1 MKLKKILCSC
11 LLAGIMFT
19 SFSVFANSQ
28 KFWVNWKDDPKQI
41 VSAIANA
48 ANERNKVQ
56 DTKFDKI
63 NHDTWEYEQKYQITK
78 TLDWI
83 RTWGHSMNSGISP
96 YLQWMVFIGLAWAVW
111 LIIYCG
117 FQLVSGQQ
125 DIKSLKTKVGDI
137 LIWVLI
143 LTWFP
148 FLIWLVM
155 YIINLLFM
163 A

>member
-1 MKLKKILCSC
+1 
-11 LLAGIMFT
+11 
-19 SFSVFANSQ
+19 
-28 KFWVNWKDDPKQI
+28 
-41 VSAIANA
+41 
-48 ANERNKVQ
+48 
-56 DTKFDKI
+56 
-63 NHDTWEYEQKYQITK
+63 
-78 TLDWI
+78 
-83 RTWGHSMNSGISP
+83 MNSGISP